1 MRDLPLSQALRQFG
15 EDLSLMWAKVDRD
28 LVYQDASQSFCE
40 MLGVVKDRLLDK
52 RATDILSQEA
62 QDHLFLYWNKALSG
76 QVSSTDEPVQF
87 PSNKSQ
93 HFLRTTYFP
102 IFSEE
107 GVEGFYVF
115 VQDQTE
121 ENRTIKTLQRLHAVT
136 SDDRLSLN
144 TKIEKVLELGS
155 RTFDL
160 PLGIVSHIEND
171 QYRIEHALS
180 PNGEINVGDEFEL
193 GITYCCHTLKA
204 NGPLSFHHAGDSD
217 IKLHPC
223 YSTFGLESYIGIPLV
238 VKGKRYGTLNFS
250 GPDIHLKEF
259 TRDDHELIRLFSQWI
274 GNEITR
280 IHNERELKKQQSLLE
295 SMSSQ
300 ARIGAWEVDLVKNS
314 IYWSPMTK
322 IIHNVPDD
330 YEPDLETAIQFY
342 KEGYSRDRIGELVKQ
357 AIERGEPYC
366 EELQLVTA
374 DGNEIWVT
382 ARGQAEFEGET
393 CVRLFGSFQDIDD
406 RVKNHQELI
415 EAKEAAEIATKSK
428 SEFLANMSHEIRT
441 PMNGVLGMLNTLIK
455 GSLRPEERHHA
466 LLARSSA
473 ESLLTLI
480 NDILDFSKV
489 EAGKL
494 ELDETEFDLLELIYD
509 FSAAMFITIEEKDL
523 DFNVNVDGI
532 RQSKVVGDA
541 GRIRQILFN
550 LVGNAIKFTKVGS
563 IKVVAAL
570 EEREEFALFTCSVTD
585 SGIGIEQDKINKLF
599 EVFTQADASTTR
611 RYGGTG
617 LGLAIVSQLCQLMGG
632 EVFVVSKPGEGSTF
646 TFNVT
651 LKPATM
657 QRQIHAID
665 VAKFSNFKEQV
676 ENRIEAEASQF
687 SSLGQQYGDA
697 HILLVEDNI
706 INQEVALSLL
716 QDIGL
721 KADVAENGVEA
732 LKSLKTH
739 LETSPYDLILMD
751 CQMPEMDGYEATRK
765 IRNGEGGY
773 KHTSVPILALTANAM
788 KGDKEKCLAVGMDD
802 YLSKPIDMNM
812 LSKKISQL
820 LVRSGY
826 RTIRH

>member
-1 MRDLPLSQALRQFG
+1 MRELPLSQALRHFG
-15 EDLSLMWAKVDRD
+15 EALSLMWAKVDQN
-28 LVYQDASQSFCE
+28 LVYLDASQSFCE
-40 MLGVVKDRLLDK
+40 MLNVEKDRLIGN
-52 RATDILSQEA
+52 RATDILSKEA

-76 QVSSTDEPVQF
+76 EVSSTDEPVQF
-87 PSNKSQ
+87 PANKTQ

-107 GVEGFYVF
+107 GVQGFYVF

-121 ENRTIKTLQRLHAVT
+121 ENRTIKTLQCLHAVT

-144 TKIEKVLELGS
+144 VKIEKVLELGS

-160 PLGIVSHIEND
+160 PLGIVSHID
-171 QYRIEHALS
+171 GDKYRIQHALS

-217 IKLHPC
+217 IKQHPC
-223 YSTFGLESYIGIPLV
+223 YSSFGLESYIGVPLMV
-238 VKGKRYGTLNFS
+238 EGQRYGTLNFS

-280 IHNERELKKQQSLLE
+280 VHNERALKKQQGLLE

-300 ARIGAWEVDLVKNS
+300 ARIGAWEVDLVKNT

-322 IIHNVPDD
+322 IIHGVPENF
-330 YEPDLETAIQFY
+330 EPNLEGAINFY
-342 KEGYSRDRIGELVKQ
+342 KEGYSRNRIGELVNA
-357 AIERGEPYC
+357 AIESGRPWC

-374 DGNEIWVT
+374 DGKEIWVT

-393 CVRLFGSFQDIDD
+393 CVRLFGSFQDIDK
-406 RVKNHQELI
+406 RVKSHKELI
-415 EAKEAAEIATKSK
+415 EAKDAAEIATKSK

-455 GSLRPEERHHA
+455 GNLRSEERHHA
-466 LLARSSA
+466 MLARSSA

-509 FSAAMFITIEEKDL
+509 FSAAMYINMEEKDL
-523 DFNVNVDGI
+523 DFKVNVDGI
-532 RQSKVVGDA
+532 RQSRVYGDA

-550 LVGNAIKFTKVGS
+550 LVGNAIKFTKKGGVK
-563 IKVVAAL
+563 IIAAL
-570 EEREEFALFTCSVTD
+570 EERDESAFFTCSVSDT
-585 SGIGIEQDKINKLF
+585 GIGIEQDKINKLF

-646 TFNVT
+646 AFNVM
-651 LKPATM
+651 LKPATV
-657 QRQIHAID
+657 QRHIHAMD
-665 VAKFSNFKEQV
+665 VVKFNDFQQQV
-676 ENRIEAEASQF
+676 EIKLEAEASQF
-687 SSLGQQYGDA
+687 SSLGQQYGGA
-697 HILLVEDNI
+697 NILLVEDNL

-732 LKSLKTH
+732 LKSLSDQADTR
-739 LETSPYDLILMD
+739 PYDLILMD
-751 CQMPEMDGYEATRK
+751 CQMPEMDGYEATR
-765 IRNGEGGY
+765 RLRQGEGGN
-773 KHTSVPILALTANAM
+773 KHTTVPVLALTANAM
-788 KGDKEKCLAVGMDD
+788 KGDKEKCLAAGMDD
-802 YLSKPIDMNM
+802 YLAKPIDTNM

-820 LVRSGY
+820 LVRSGF
-826 RTIRH
+826 RTVRH